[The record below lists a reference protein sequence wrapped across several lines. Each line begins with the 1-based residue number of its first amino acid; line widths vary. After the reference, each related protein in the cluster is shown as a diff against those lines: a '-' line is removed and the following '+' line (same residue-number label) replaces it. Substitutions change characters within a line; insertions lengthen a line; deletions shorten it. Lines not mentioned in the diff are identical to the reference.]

1 LQTGSLNVKVG
12 DMVTVG
18 QVLALLGKPG
28 NSDARHLHSQLMD
41 ANSPLGSE
49 GVPYE
54 LETFTQ
60 LGQLGLPPD
69 GPAVQDNGQVL
80 LSKSAESPAARQRES
95 PRNNAVVTFP

>member
-1 LQTGSLNVKVG
+1 MGLR
-12 DMVTVG
+12 
-18 QVLALLGKPG
+18 AP
-28 NSDARHLHSQLMD
+28 HLHFQLMD

-54 LETFTQ
+54 LE
-60 LGQLGLPPD
+60 GLPPD

-80 LSKSAESPAARQRES
+80 LSKSAERPAAHQRES